1 MIRSILFTTRGSHI
15 TTIGKNSVG
24 KKRSES
30 VFSITRDLTFAQ
42 NQYRSLSS
50 NLQLDAFEEKTEE
63 TSIIDLGIS
72 SNGLINPSKGF
83 VDRPLD
89 VSFQVAPP
97 YPTLNREFDFLEI
110 LRKDTDAE
118 ERLNRSQSLCI
129 EKARRNTLNW
139 EYPKAFGGVLS
150 SNSMEQ
156 VYEKETPLTSK
167 SKGLSPSDNNQQ
179 KTTMVKR
186 VLIGAPEKKDLGH
199 NMEAKSRLESS
210 LEDRERSHKRKIL
223 MNLKNSIRSISR
235 NKQQNITSFETTFS
249 YEPQTS
255 QVQREHDR
263 VFQTFVEATLMG
275 CDVSTKDCLDTMEY
289 FNRSRRLDQV
299 FRVFQMY
306 ETLRKHQTNSAGNIE
321 TEETDLKEAY
331 LILCEAVGSHA
342 AAHIIEQVPRQVLY
356 KYTEGLY
363 YKLKEMS
370 IYPYQSEC
378 LPRLLLSLV
387 MYEPRDVFL
396 SDLARQIYEYLKT
409 KRPQIS
415 TESETG
421 AHSTTKEDF
430 IEFDPDIYAQ
440 VLEYAARQ
448 DPFAAKFRGRHVF
461 NYVEGQ
467 GNIKFAEEQE
477 IYHRSDEPRRN
488 GENYYA
494 PLPVDDILKELV
506 FNHGIRPSS
515 ATIAALLE
523 AEHPF
528 GNNPERLDNIL
539 ECALYLARSE
549 TSEHKES
556 DECVLEGKH
565 ENNMK
570 TMADGSNGF
579 RMDFGSLEQL
589 FIICGRRGSADMMMK
604 AWDLAEALKFP
615 LSETLYEA
623 TIQTFL
629 RSYRSDHHAFGV
641 MKEMELQHGIKPSRA
656 LIRNVSRFLR

>member
-1 MIRSILFTTRGSHI
+1 
-15 TTIGKNSVG
+15 
-24 KKRSES
+24 
-30 VFSITRDLTFAQ
+30 
-42 NQYRSLSS
+42 
-50 NLQLDAFEEKTEE
+50 
-63 TSIIDLGIS
+63 
-72 SNGLINPSKGF
+72 
-83 VDRPLD
+83 
-89 VSFQVAPP
+89 
-97 YPTLNREFDFLEI
+97 
-110 LRKDTDAE
+110 
-118 ERLNRSQSLCI
+118 
-129 EKARRNTLNW
+129 
-139 EYPKAFGGVLS
+139 
-150 SNSMEQ
+150 
-156 VYEKETPLTSK
+156 
-167 SKGLSPSDNNQQ
+167 
-179 KTTMVKR
+179 
-186 VLIGAPEKKDLGH
+186 
-199 NMEAKSRLESS
+199 
-210 LEDRERSHKRKIL
+210 
-223 MNLKNSIRSISR
+223 
-235 NKQQNITSFETTFS
+235 
-249 YEPQTS
+249 
-255 QVQREHDR
+255 
-263 VFQTFVEATLMG
+263 
-275 CDVSTKDCLDTMEY
+275 
-289 FNRSRRLDQV
+289 
-299 FRVFQMY
+299 
-306 ETLRKHQTNSAGNIE
+306 
-321 TEETDLKEAY
+321 
-331 LILCEAVGSHA
+331 
-342 AAHIIEQVPRQVLY
+342 
-356 KYTEGLY
+356 
-363 YKLKEMS
+363 
-370 IYPYQSEC
+370 
-378 LPRLLLSLV
+378 

-430 IEFDPDIYAQ
+430 IEFDPDIYSQ

-549 TSEHKES
+549 TSEYIES
-556 DECVLEGKH
+556 DERVLEGKN

-656 LIRNVSRFLR
+656 LIRNVSRFLRSNISRILHAYRCLQTEEYRYTTTGSLNCILTAYAELGDVPTTFRVFEHMNDFNVEPDIVSFTCLFEALALHIKSTVSHRLSPENKDENLEDSQNLLTSGMQTTKDEVASVLETVDVIFDMMKSRNLEMDHECWHQYIRILCFLKEVDRALEILRKLTDRKERILMTTYSSLSYSSASIGRFDVARATADMILEAGYHRIPESLLFKIDEFEQKCKFDELDKR